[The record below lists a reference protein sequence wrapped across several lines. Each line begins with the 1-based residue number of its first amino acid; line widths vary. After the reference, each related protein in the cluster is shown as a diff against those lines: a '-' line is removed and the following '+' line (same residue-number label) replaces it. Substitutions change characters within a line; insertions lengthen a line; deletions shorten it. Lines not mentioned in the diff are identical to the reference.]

1 MPSYG
6 VMTPSLADNQSFMFI
21 MMGYICHLL
30 DVRTANTVGR
40 GGGGGLREG
49 EGGRETPLLSNMLIR
64 HQLDNKITQVR
75 YTERQKQS

>member
-40 GGGGGLREG
+40 GGGGGAEG
-49 EGGRETPLLSNMLIR
+49 RGGGGERDTTAVKYVDTPS
-64 HQLDNKITQVR
+64 VR
-75 YTERQKQS
+75 Q